1 MVFRS
6 KKCRL
11 GRVINKT
18 CKKRYVCKTHR
29 RSKSRRMKLLSKK
42 RLMKGGWGGFSF
54 ATDEDNKYKSDG
66 KHTLIGGWG
75 QQIN

>member
-42 RLMKGGWGGFSF
+42 RLMKGG
-54 ATDEDNKYKSDG
+54 
-66 KHTLIGGWG
+66 
-75 QQIN
+75 